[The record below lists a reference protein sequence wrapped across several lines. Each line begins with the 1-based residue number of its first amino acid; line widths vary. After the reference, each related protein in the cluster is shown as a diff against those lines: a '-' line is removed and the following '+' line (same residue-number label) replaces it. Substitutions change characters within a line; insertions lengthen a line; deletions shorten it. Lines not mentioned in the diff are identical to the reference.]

1 MNKFFVVR
9 LDDDGDYVDDWEGVA
24 DSFATLE
31 EAKDFIRSNAGAH
44 PGVKYI
50 AAQAVTVGES
60 PIPQVNFTDVA

>member
-9 LDDDGDYVDDWEGVA
+9 FDDDGDYVDEWECVA
-24 DSFATLE
+24 DSFMDID

-50 AAQAVTVGES
+50 LCQAITVGEA
-60 PIPQVNFTDVA
+60 PIPQVTFTDVA